1 MARSKQ
7 VKLTQDTN
15 SEELDLW
22 MQQTGLVETGTD
34 DQGEWAVYTPLGL
47 RLTLTMF
54 AALLEQI
61 GVDRDEVYEM
71 LDPLN
76 VSYKIK
82 AAIVK
87 GNLDVDSVIATIMGV
102 TSDSETE

>member
-1 MARSKQ
+1 MPQR
-7 VKLTQDTN
+7 VKLTNDTN

-22 MQQTGLVETGTD
+22 MQQTGLIETGTD
-34 DQGEWAVYTPLGL
+34 DEGEWSVYTPLGL

-61 GVDRDEVYEM
+61 GVDRDEVFEM

-87 GNLDVDSVIATIMGV
+87 GDLDVDSIIETLMGV
-102 TSDSETE
+102 TRDSESE